1 MSELFIEVT
10 DNNFE
15 QEVLKSD
22 KLVLVDIWAPWC
34 GPCRALG
41 NILEDVAQNYDKAKF
56 CKLNV
61 DQNEKIPAQFH
72 VTNIPLVLIFKNGE
86 VVAKSMGI
94 VNKNKIIELLDAN
107 A

>member
-1 MSELFIEVT
+1 MKEIPYIIVPFFLF
-10 DNNFE
+10 
-15 QEVLKSD
+15 
-22 KLVLVDIWAPWC
+22 
-34 GPCRALG
+34 
-41 NILEDVAQNYDKAKF
+41 DKAKF

-86 VVAKSMGI
+86 VVAKSMGL
-94 VNKNKIIELLDAN
+94 VSKNKIIELLDAN